1 MNIRCPQ
8 CSSEAV
14 NKYGSVGG
22 GKQRYI
28 CLVCERQFVVNP
40 DKMQFKNRPDC
51 PKCGKPMHA
60 YMKGPDYIRFR
71 CSAYPKC
78 RTFLKTSEAE
88 FETMHDT
95 LLSGDFELQD
105 FIRSIKGR
113 PVWEVLCLTNNEAT
127 AANRILIIERS
138 PKDSRSRQISAYIEQ
153 LTEFM
158 MFLRS
163 VTKLPRASQK
173 SNPLFWQYWDSID
186 HQ

>member
-60 YMKGPDYIRFR
+60 YMKGPDYIRFGPYWQTDYTTR
-71 CSAYPKC
+71 DPIDGQIGHKEWRGKYVV
-78 RTFLKTSEAE
+78 
-88 FETMHDT
+88 
-95 LLSGDFELQD
+95 EL
-105 FIRSIKGR
+105 
-113 PVWEVLCLTNNEAT
+113 PV
-127 AANRILIIERS
+127 R
-138 PKDSRSRQISAYIEQ
+138 
-153 LTEFM
+153 
-158 MFLRS
+158 
-163 VTKLPRASQK
+163 
-173 SNPLFWQYWDSID
+173 
-186 HQ
+186 